1 MEQCIGPF
9 AMYRAICAINRM
21 PAQPVGTATANT
33 LSRRTRRL
41 LAVRFRQN
49 FHLASVC
56 CARSCAKARGGIP
69 TKAQFDSC
77 LSAQCSIQTPSNSGI
92 IRRRCGIAPFDFR
105 PCRIPTQKR
114 QESTPQS
121 ILARTR
127 SRFAPSASYPHVFRS
142 FCCASPN
149 AGHTGCCL
157 SLQSQSAGPTRGS
170 NAFCPSRRRGMHSKR
185 DPRDCRHASYVM
197 VIARQRVLILSA
209 TLPASSIFTTSAIGA
224 LK

>member
-1 MEQCIGPF
+1 
-9 AMYRAICAINRM
+9 M
-21 PAQPVGTATANT
+21 PAQPVGTAAANT
-33 LSRRTRRL
+33 LPRRTRRL

-56 CARSCAKARGGIP
+56 CAQSCVKARGGIP

-92 IRRRCGIAPFDFR
+92 IRRRCGIPPFDFR

-127 SRFAPSASYPHVFRS
+127 SRFAPSASYPHVPRS
-142 FCCASPN
+142 PHSSCRFFSSAD
-149 AGHTGCCL
+149 HTGFCPHR
-157 SLQSQSAGPTRGS
+157 LQSPSACPAHGS
-170 NAFCPSRRRGMHSKR
+170 NAFCPSRRRRMRSER
-185 DPRDCRHASYVM
+185 NP
-197 VIARQRVLILSA
+197 
-209 TLPASSIFTTSAIGA
+209 
-224 LK
+224 

>member
-21 PAQPVGTATANT
+21 PAQPVGTAAANT
-33 LSRRTRRL
+33 LPRRTRRL
-41 LAVRFRQN
+41 LAVRFLQN

-56 CARSCAKARGGIP
+56 CARSCVKTRGSIP

-142 FCCASPN
+142 FLLRFPQRRPHRMLPVPAIAVCRPDAWIECILPVPPPRN
-149 AGHTGCCL
+149 A
-157 SLQSQSAGPTRGS
+157 
-170 NAFCPSRRRGMHSKR
+170 
-185 DPRDCRHASYVM
+185 
-197 VIARQRVLILSA
+197 
-209 TLPASSIFTTSAIGA
+209 
-224 LK
+224 